1 MAKLTQCFADNKGN
15 LHTTIDDAVLA
26 DLSAALGRVGSD
38 AGIVG
43 GVAKLI
49 IEKRA
54 EIEAAFRDLD
64 SVKQAVAA

>member
-1 MAKLTQCFADNKGN
+1 MAKLASCFADNKGN
-15 LHTTIDDAVLA
+15 LHTTMEDAVLA

-38 AGIVG
+38 TGIVG

-54 EIEAAFRDLD
+54 EIEAAYKDLD
-64 SVKQAVAA
+64 SGLAVQS